1 MSEHQHHHHHHHGH
15 DHGHSHDHS
24 HNHTQINGEY
34 WSSAA
39 ATTFDQ
45 DWVVACQRQ
54 TLEHLRENLSWFG
67 VREGSS
73 KDDQPERKMMD
84 YACGEGYISRF
95 FTTYF
100 SKCIGVDVAPG
111 MVERFNQTARKEG
124 FPETQLYAVE
134 GNLTES
140 EVSPSLAK
148 EEFFNFDLIIIA
160 MALHHVADPQA
171 LVNRL
176 VERLSPG
183 GAVVVV
189 DWEKEDDNS
198 TFNPGKL
205 DHPAA
210 RTVAHVGFNKQEMND
225 MFSKAGCKDSDYTLM
240 KEQLVVPSAWGD
252 KKTLFFA
259 RGRK

>member
-1 MSEHQHHHHHHHGH
+1 MCEHQHHHHHHHGH
-15 DHGHSHDHS
+15 DHRHDHS
-24 HNHTQINGEY
+24 HSHTQINGEY

-39 ATTFDQ
+39 ATTFEQ
-45 DWVVACQRQ
+45 DWVVACQKQ
-54 TLEHLRENLSWFG
+54 TLEHLRENLPWFG
-67 VREGSS
+67 VIEGPS

-95 FTTYF
+95 FTAYF

-140 EVSPSLAK
+140 EGTPSIAK

-160 MALHHVADPQA
+160 MALHHIAEPQE
-171 LVNRL
+171 LINRL
-176 VERLSPG
+176 VERLRPG

-189 DWEKEDDNS
+189 DWEKEVDS
-198 TFNPGKL
+198 KINPAGA

-210 RTVAHVGFNKQEMND
+210 HTVAHVGFDKEEMNGI
-225 MFSKAGCKDSDYTLM
+225 FSKAGCQDSDYTLM
-240 KEQLVVPSAWGD
+240 KEQMVVPASWGG

-259 RGRK
+259 KGTK